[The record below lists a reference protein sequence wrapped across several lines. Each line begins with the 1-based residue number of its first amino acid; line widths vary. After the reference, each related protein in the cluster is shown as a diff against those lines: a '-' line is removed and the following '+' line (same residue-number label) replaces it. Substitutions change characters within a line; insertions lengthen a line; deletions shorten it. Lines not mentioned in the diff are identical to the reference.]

1 MVVAD
6 EMEAD
11 WARVRIVQAE
21 GDEKKYGNQDT
32 DGSRSLRHHI
42 QPARDIDAAVRRMLE
57 QAAAERWQ
65 TEVANVEAVNHEV
78 VHKSLGLRLGY
89 GALAEAAMA
98 LPVPARSDL
107 TFKDEKAFRYIGKG
121 QVQIVDLHD
130 ITTGKRS
137 EEHTSELQSLMRTS
151 HA

>member
-42 QPARDIDAAVRRMLE
+42 QPARDIGAAVRRMLE

-78 VHKSLGLRLGY
+78 VHKSHGPRPGS
-89 GALAEAAMA
+89 GALVVGRASGRE
-98 LPVPARSDL
+98 R
-107 TFKDEKAFRYIGKG
+107 G
-121 QVQIVDLHD
+121 
-130 ITTGKRS
+130 
-137 EEHTSELQSLMRTS
+137 
-151 HA
+151 

>member
-1 MVVAD
+1 MRRRPPRSTRTDTFFPYTTLFRA
-6 EMEAD
+6 
-11 WARVRIVQAE
+11 VRIVQAE

-42 QPARDIDAAVRRMLE
+42 QPARDIGAAVRRMLE

-130 ITTGKRS
+130 IDRKSPRLNS
-137 EEHTSELQSLMRTS
+137 S
-151 HA
+151 H

>member
-1 MVVAD
+1 MGTGVRTSIPMVVAD

-42 QPARDIDAAVRRMLE
+42 QPARDIGAAVRRMLE

-65 TEVANVEAVNHEV
+65 TEVANVEA
-78 VHKSLGLRLGY
+78 
-89 GALAEAAMA
+89 
-98 LPVPARSDL
+98 
-107 TFKDEKAFRYIGKG
+107 
-121 QVQIVDLHD
+121 
-130 ITTGKRS
+130 RS
-137 EEHTSELQSLMRTS
+137 EEHTSELQSLMRISYAVFCLKNKNKT
-151 HA
+151 HR

>member
-1 MVVAD
+1 
-6 EMEAD
+6 MEAD

-42 QPARDIDAAVRRMLE
+42 QPARDIGAAVRRMLE

-98 LPVPARSDL
+98 LPVPARSAL
-107 TFKDEKAFRYIGKG
+107 TFKDEKAFRY
-121 QVQIVDLHD
+121 
-130 ITTGKRS
+130 RS
-137 EEHTSELQSLMRTS
+137 EEHTSELQSLMRS
-151 HA
+151 P

>member
-1 MVVAD
+1 MGTGVRTSIPMVVAD

-42 QPARDIDAAVRRMLE
+42 QPARDIGAAVRRMLE

-65 TEVANVEAVNHEV
+65 TEVTNVEAE
-78 VHKSLGLRLGY
+78 
-89 GALAEAAMA
+89 
-98 LPVPARSDL
+98 
-107 TFKDEKAFRYIGKG
+107 IGRASCRERVC
-121 QVQIVDLHD
+121 QYV
-130 ITTGKRS
+130 
-137 EEHTSELQSLMRTS
+137 
-151 HA
+151 

>member
-1 MVVAD
+1 MRIS
-6 EMEAD
+6 D
-11 WARVRIVQAE
+11 WSSDVCSS
-21 GDEKKYGNQDT
+21 D
-32 DGSRSLRHHI
+32 L
-42 QPARDIDAAVRRMLE
+42 
-57 QAAAERWQ
+57 WQ

-121 QVQIVDLHD
+121 QAQIVDLHG
-130 ITTGKRS
+130 IPTGKAIRS
-137 EEHTSELQSLMRTS
+137 TERHAGKECVSQLRSQGRTVNKKNI
-151 HA
+151 

>member
-1 MVVAD
+1 
-6 EMEAD
+6 
-11 WARVRIVQAE
+11 
-21 GDEKKYGNQDT
+21 
-32 DGSRSLRHHI
+32 
-42 QPARDIDAAVRRMLE
+42 MLE

-65 TEVANVEAVNHEV
+65 TEVANVEAVSHEV

-130 ITTGKRS
+130 ITTGKAIYAADVSLPGMLTAVVARPPVRS
-137 EEHTSELQSLMRTS
+137 EASRVGKEGGRTCKTG
-151 HA
+151 

>member
-1 MVVAD
+1 MGTGVRTSIPMVVAD

-42 QPARDIDAAVRRMLE
+42 QPARDIGAAVRRMLE

-98 LPVPARSDL
+98 LPVPARSEL
-107 TFKDEKAFRYIGKG
+107 TFKDE
-121 QVQIVDLHD
+121 
-130 ITTGKRS
+130 RS
-137 EEHTSELQSLMRTS
+137 EEHTTELQSLMRIS
-151 HA
+151 YAVF

>member
-42 QPARDIDAAVRRMLE
+42 QPARDIGAAVRRMLE

-89 GALAEAAMA
+89 GALAEEIGRAHVGT
-98 LPVPARSDL
+98 PV
-107 TFKDEKAFRYIGKG
+107 
-121 QVQIVDLHD
+121 
-130 ITTGKRS
+130 
-137 EEHTSELQSLMRTS
+137 
-151 HA
+151 